1 MPCTTQLARG
11 DCSSSALYE
20 RLGMIWSEN
29 YWATGLRVGGLGD
42 AKAISSSTACRRAIG
57 PCIVGSLGTRMS
69 LDLTR

>member
-1 MPCTTQLARG
+1 
-11 DCSSSALYE
+11 
-20 RLGMIWSEN
+20 MIWSEN